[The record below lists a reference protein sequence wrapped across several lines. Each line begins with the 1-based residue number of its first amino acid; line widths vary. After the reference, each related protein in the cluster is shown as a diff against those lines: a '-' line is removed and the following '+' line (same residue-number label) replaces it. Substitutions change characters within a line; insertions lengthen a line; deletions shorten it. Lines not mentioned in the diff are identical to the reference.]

1 MASAELLAR
10 QAARKHAGAAPIRA
24 GRHEGDALAAEL
36 RGRIAGEIRFD
47 AGSRAPDFRMARL
60 VDGAAAGEVSLGDL
74 LLRGPAV
81 LAFFKISCPV
91 CQMTFPFLERIHTAA
106 GAALPIYGISQNDA
120 RDTAEFARTFGIT
133 FPLFLDD
140 EDDDFVVSNA
150 YGISSVPTIFVV
162 ESDGTISL
170 AGEGW
175 SRREIA
181 ALGERAG
188 VNPLRPSDNVPE
200 LKAG

>member
-1 MASAELLAR
+1 MASHRRRELL
-10 QAARKHAGAAPIRA
+10 
-24 GRHEGDALAAEL
+24 DT
-36 RGRIAGEIRFD
+36 
-47 AGSRAPDFRMARL
+47 GSRAPDFRLARL
-60 VDGAAAGEVSLGDL
+60 VDGSAGEEVSLGDL
-74 LLRGPAV
+74 LARGPAV

-106 GAALPIYGISQNDA
+106 GSALRIYGISQNDA
-120 RDTAEFARTFGIT
+120 RDTAEFADRFGIT
-133 FPLFLDD
+133 FPLLLDD
-140 EDDDFVVSNA
+140 EDADFVTSNA
-150 YGISSVPTIFVV
+150 YGISSVPSIFVI
-162 ESDGTISL
+162 ESDGTISH

-188 VNPLRPSDNVPE
+188 TNPLRPSDNVPE